1 MFDTLPSSIFL
12 SVGLITNFGL
22 EVVFDS
28 VTSKILEFLGLLE
41 SETMCRL
48 TMFLCSCVFTPFHPL
63 SISSL
68 SILIIFFDFDKFMF
82 V

>member
-1 MFDTLPSSIFL
+1 MFDTLPSPIFL

-22 EVVFDS
+22 EVVFDF
-28 VTSKILEFLGLLE
+28 VTSTTLEFLGLLE

-48 TMFLCSCVFTPFHPL
+48 RRFLCSCDFTPFQPL